1 MSDLLFL
8 GLTLLLLFLSLGF
21 IRLCE
26 SMLKEKS

>member
-8 GLTLLLLFLSLGF
+8 GLGLGFFALSWGF

-26 SMLKEKS
+26 KVKS

>member
-8 GLTLLLLFLSLGF
+8 LIALGFFALMAGF

-26 SMLKEKS
+26 QLMEE